1 MIYSNY
7 PAGAEHDSR
16 APYNTPDMDAWKEET
31 ETKIQDEAQFF
42 ISDNLIDLLI
52 ENQSID
58 FIIEQAVKEGLS
70 LCDQNTQE
78 EFEDWANNE
87 LTDFLRARIELKLL
101 TIRF

>member
-1 MIYSNY
+1 MTHSNY

-16 APYNTPDMDAWKEET
+16 APYNTPDMDVWKEET

-70 LCDQNTQE
+70 LCDKNTQE
-78 EFEDWANNE
+78 DFEDWANNE
-87 LTDFLRARIELKLL
+87 LTDFLRGNIELKLL
-101 TIRF
+101 TLRF